1 MLPAS
6 IDSLMPTTA
15 ADAPRGRAGASV
27 LSSQGPGEG
36 AESALSAFAAL
47 LQSGL
52 ATAPGA
58 DGETTPTLTGGSDSG
73 LPALLPELIDAAEG
87 LPPGGKMLPMGA
99 VVGEMILPTQPL
111 AVAGQNPT
119 NAVNN
124 DASSVTLDDL
134 VGELQLEQKPTSAR
148 DVGRIQA
155 EFARLVAAARLN
167 ATEALPAD
175 ADPTTLAPLQATAGE
190 TRAADPSQA
199 ARPLTLNTPLQHAD
213 WNNQFAQR
221 ITWLAS
227 HKIQAAELRLNPQ
240 HLGPIDIQIRM
251 DGDQANLV
259 FGAAHAQVRDAIE
272 AALPRL
278 REMFAA
284 QGLNVAQVDVNLRDG
299 GERQFAGGEGGSH
312 GNGAGAGGSGSDSEA
327 GELNGATGPVAIQAA
342 SGLVDI
348 FA

>member
-6 IDSLMPTTA
+6 IDSLMPMTA
-15 ADAPRGRAGASV
+15 ADAPPGKAGASV
-27 LSSQGPGEG
+27 LSSQGPGKG

-52 ATAPGA
+52 AAVPAA
-58 DGETTPTLTGGSDSG
+58 DGDAGQVGLGESDPG
-73 LPALLPELIDAAEG
+73 LPAMLPELIDTAEG
-87 LPPGGKMLPMGA
+87 LPPGGKMLPVAAAFGQA
-99 VVGEMILPTQPL
+99 GLPTQPL
-111 AVAGQNPT
+111 PMTGQNPT
-119 NAVNN
+119 NLVKDESA
-124 DASSVTLDDL
+124 SVTLDEL
-134 VGELQLEQKPTSAR
+134 VGELQLEQKPMAAR

-175 ADPTTLAPLQATAGE
+175 ADPTTLTPLQATAGE
-190 TRAADPSQA
+190 SRPTDPSQA
-199 ARPLTLNTPLQHAD
+199 PRPLSLNTPLQHAD

-312 GNGAGAGGSGSDSEA
+312 GNGGGAGGTGGDA
-327 GELNGATGPVAIQAA
+327 DTNELTGATGPVAIQVA
-342 SGLVDI
+342 SGLVDL